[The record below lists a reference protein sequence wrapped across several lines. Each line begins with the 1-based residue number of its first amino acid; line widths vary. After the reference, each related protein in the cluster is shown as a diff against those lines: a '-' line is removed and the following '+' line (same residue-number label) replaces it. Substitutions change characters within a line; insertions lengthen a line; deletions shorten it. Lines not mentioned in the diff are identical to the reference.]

1 MAKNNRRQREVI
13 TIFSEKV
20 GCCKWFDNRSV
31 TMLFRNFERM
41 IATSSILSD
50 QKESLLKVQVPYPD
64 VSKTHSQGIVGTD
77 FFVKEQLPIILI
89 ICFQQHFFFDL
100 MDVACANSLIV
111 YNMMHPNVL
120 TLLDFKTSIYLHRLG
135 WLLQTQKQSPIRE

>member
-89 ICFQQHFFFDL
+89 ICFQ
-100 MDVACANSLIV
+100 
-111 YNMMHPNVL
+111 
-120 TLLDFKTSIYLHRLG
+120 
-135 WLLQTQKQSPIRE
+135 